1 MKKLLLS
8 IFVFTICALKAQN
21 YTQGIAVDTVIYSG
35 TYSFPGNSCPSMTF
49 AEIELDP
56 ALYNYVNGLQ
66 FMILVDT
73 VTMGPPPQFSPVH
86 AGDTFLLNAATPSYF
101 TPASVVFNF
110 RLKLVGTPTTAGQN
124 FSCNLDF
131 MQCTCNC
138 YHMDIIPSLTNT
150 TVCTVGVSSK
160 VDELTK
166 QSLVPYPNPVIN
178 SLVVSGISQQ
188 TIIKLYNNFGVLVME
203 QISNCDVTLEIDSLP
218 NGIYT
223 LVASSD
229 LDKIGVVKKVVI
241 AR

>member
-1 MKKLLLS
+1 
-8 IFVFTICALKAQN
+8 
-21 YTQGIAVDTVIYSG
+21 
-35 TYSFPGNSCPSMTF
+35 
-49 AEIELDP
+49 
-56 ALYNYVNGLQ
+56 
-66 FMILVDT
+66 
-73 VTMGPPPQFSPVH
+73 
-86 AGDTFLLNAATPSYF
+86 
-101 TPASVVFNF
+101 
-110 RLKLVGTPTTAGQN
+110 
-124 FSCNLDF
+124 
-131 MQCTCNC
+131 
-138 YHMDIIPSLTNT
+138 MDIIPSLTNT

-178 SLVVSGISQQ
+178 SLLVSGISQQ

-229 LDKIGVVKKVVI
+229 LDTIGVVKKVVI